1 MGVGDQFSEGVA
13 LMGLGLGKGYHVSV
27 CRVLAIMRLRV
38 SHLSMCR
45 VLAMG
50 IKVWGVG
57 DQLRKGV
64 VDK

>member
-13 LMGLGLGKGYHVSV
+13 LMGLGLGKGYHVS
-27 CRVLAIMRLRV
+27 
-38 SHLSMCR
+38 MCR

-57 DQLRKGV
+57 DQLGKGV